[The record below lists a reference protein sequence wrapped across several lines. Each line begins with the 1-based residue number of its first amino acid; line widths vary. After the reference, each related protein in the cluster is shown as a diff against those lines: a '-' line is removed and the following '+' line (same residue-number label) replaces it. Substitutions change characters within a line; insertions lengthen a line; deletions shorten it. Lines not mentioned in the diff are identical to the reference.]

1 MDIQEAIEKLKDES
15 IINNYIKFNLDGA
28 LDEAIKALKKQIPKR
43 PTETQELMDIEWLC
57 PVCGFQ
63 VSNSFG
69 VDDYCG
75 GCGQRIG

>member
-1 MDIQEAIEKLKDES
+1 MNEIEAVIWLKRVMPYEASIQATEV
-15 IINNYIKFNLDGA
+15 NNLS
-28 LDEAIKALKKQIPKR
+28 IKALKKQIPQR
-43 PTETQELMDIEWLC
+43 PIETQELMDIEWLC

-69 VDDYCG
+69 IDNYCG